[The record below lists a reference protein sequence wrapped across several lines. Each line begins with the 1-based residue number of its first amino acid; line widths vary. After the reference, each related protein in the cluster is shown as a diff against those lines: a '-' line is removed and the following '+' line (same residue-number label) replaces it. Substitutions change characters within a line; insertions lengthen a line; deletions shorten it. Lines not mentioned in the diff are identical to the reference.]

1 MKKTNGDI
9 IILHMSIKKHD
20 QMMYVPEIWCKTNGQ
35 TGRQTDRQADR
46 QKWHTEVGAHLKTKE
61 NRTLSSLLLM
71 TIDKK
76 AF

>member
-9 IILHMSIKKHD
+9 IILHEY
-20 QMMYVPEIWCKTNGQ
+20 QKTWSDDVRSWNMVQ
-35 TGRQTDRQADR
+35 NKWTDRQADR
-46 QKWHTEVGAHLKTKE
+46 QKWHIEVGAHLKTKE